1 MTIDFITPKP
11 KSTLAA
17 GASISF
23 TVANSYTQMDIQAD
37 GESVYT
43 TAGGPQSGYTVKVVE
58 SGSNHVYTIT
68 KDAGWD
74 ALVTLIQVTSNED
87 TDVTVTVFSYDQE
100 NPFPKVTNPR
110 HTSDFAKLK
119 ISQDDGTPIED
130 VTQIDLVTG
139 TPPDGLNAQGSVTPT
154 AQIEATAATTDPD
167 ALHDN
172 EANEIS
178 ALTTKGIDS
187 TTPLDWVIIE
197 DEEDSY
203 NKKRMRVDNFVGY
216 GSPKKMENDFSCQ
229 FLYKFNNNYNND
241 GAHTASAANPLLRGF
256 TQCRRIMFDDKIGG
270 EEGRHFQ
277 NDSSAIA
284 SSWSLTD
291 GSFTDASAI
300 GECTVQWLGTI
311 GGDGADFR
319 DVNNGYTLFGLKGQN
334 RVSEKIS
341 WALFLHNDGVNRNYY
356 YPKFIYSN
364 ATDTANYEIFDS
376 SFVLQE
382 MNRYHIV
389 GRRQDD
395 GLGTGTY
402 NASLWVNGLKVAET
416 TGLPVAWTAVS
427 GGSRIVHGAETG
439 AEGLE
444 RIQVFCTKMS
454 NTALTD
460 AQINSEYKKALGYV

>member
-17 GASISF
+17 GDSISF

-74 ALVTLIQVTSNED
+74 ALVTLIQVTSDED
-87 TDVTVTVFSYDQE
+87 TDVTITVFSYDQE

-110 HTSDFAKLK
+110 ATSDFAKLK

-130 VTQIDLVTG
+130 VTQIDVVSG
-139 TPPDGLNAQGSVTPT
+139 TAPDGLHASGTMPT
-154 AQIEATAATTDPD
+154 ATLDATAATIDPD
-167 ALHDN
+167 ALHGDT
-172 EANEIS
+172 ANEIS
-178 ALTTKGIDS
+178 ALGTKGIDS
-187 TTPLDWVIIE
+187 STLLDWVVIE

-203 NKKRMRVDNFVGY
+203 NKKRCRVDNLVGY
-216 GSPKKMENDFSCQ
+216 GSPQKLSNNYSCQ

-241 GAHTASAANPLLRGF
+241 GAHTATAADPLQRGL
-256 TQCRRIMFDDKIGG
+256 TQCRRITFDDKIGG

-277 NDSSAIA
+277 NDSSSIA

-300 GECTVQWLGTI
+300 GECTVQWYGSI
-311 GGDGADFR
+311 GGEGTWYR
-319 DVNNGYTLFGLKGQN
+319 DVNNGATLFALKGQN
-334 RVSEKIS
+334 RVFEKIC
-341 WALFLHNDGVNRNYY
+341 WGLFLHNDGVNRSYY
-356 YPKFIYSN
+356 YPKFSYSN
-364 ATDTANYEIFDS
+364 AADS
-376 SFVLQE
+376 AVYTTMDSTFVLQPF
-382 MNRYHIV
+382 NRYHIV

-395 GLGTGTY
+395 GLGAGTY
-402 NASLWVNGLKVAET
+402 NASLWVNGLKIAEDL
-416 TGLPVAWTAVS
+416 GQPVAYTALS
-427 GGSRIVHGAETG
+427 GGNRICHGSETG